1 MKIEVTLTI
10 VVRMNEKLWKKKV
23 ISSEIYILS
32 SFAWISDLIT
42 SLKNN
47 ETFCAV
53 QD

>member
-23 ISSEIYILS
+23 ISSEIYILT
-32 SFAWISDLIT
+32 SFANN
-42 SLKNN
+42 NN

>member
-32 SFAWISDLIT
+32 SFLLSDLL
-42 SLKNN
+42 SLLGIK
-47 ETFCAV
+47 
-53 QD
+53 